1 MICVI
6 RSLLLPSKLVPG
18 PYQLNRPNRVDLHV
32 CVIVNRQGHLNIRI
46 GILWAQ
52 TGHSTG
58 TCTVSLH
65 VIEL

>member
-1 MICVI
+1 M
-6 RSLLLPSKLVPG
+6 LGPG
-18 PYQLNRPNRVDLHV
+18 PYQLNRPYRVALHV
-32 CVIVNRQGHLNIRI
+32 YVIVNRQGQLNIRI

-52 TGHSTG
+52 TGHNTG